1 MPRPHLSQDPYNLER
16 MGIMATIH
24 EVIYL
29 LRNTTNRV
37 PQIIDMLN
45 GIFGKL
51 PNAISSSASERDYE
65 FEICTRD
72 LEQMIPTSI
81 SRIRRSDDENLKSFA
96 KELIDCIPE
105 TLQNPALWD
114 LEVGEATSEAG
125 SAGRQHV
132 RREDGHRHSE
142 CHRRGVNDHQTVH
155 HQRRHHYQA
164 GHHSNGH
171 DPSCPVHGR
180 GHYRRR

>member
-72 LEQMIPTSI
+72 LEQMIPISI

-132 RREDGHRHSE
+132 RREDVVIIIKLVIIPMDMILTVLFT
-142 CHRRGVNDHQTVH
+142 GVVITA
-155 HQRRHHYQA
+155 A
-164 GHHSNGH
+164 GSK
-171 DPSCPVHGR
+171 DDLLCPNLADGR
-180 GHYRRR
+180 YDSSGTP